1 MLVNYE
7 SLTPMLPFS
16 SINAFFYF
24 LWYFIMKI
32 TVTIFGISH
41 WQVFS
46 GTEITDFE
54 MPDKTFNTIK
64 YAPDIL
70 KIHRTLCIM
79 ANFDMHKYSFC
90 EIKTYCVN
98 KLRIIFFY
106 FFFIPSTA
114 KSLMKH
120 AQWWVPTKGE

>member
-7 SLTPMLPFS
+7 SLTPMLPFT

-24 LWYFIMKI
+24 LSYFIMKI
-32 TVTIFGISH
+32 TVTRFGITQS
-41 WQVFS
+41 QVFS

-54 MPDKTFNTIK
+54 MPDKTFSTIK

-70 KIHRTLCIM
+70 KIHRTSCIM
-79 ANFDMHKYSFC
+79 ATFVMHKYSFC
-90 EIKTYCVN
+90 EINTYCVN
-98 KLRIIFFY
+98 KPCIIFFY

-114 KSLMKH
+114 KTLIKH
-120 AQWWVPTKGE
+120 GQ